1 MQETVVEIVEDETVP
16 TNAAPD
22 KAVPKDKR
30 QTTPFMTKVSRSVP
44 VAKEIAAIFT
54 QPPRAT
60 RVSTSAH
67 VCSARALFRS
77 A

>member
-30 QTTPFMTKVSRSVP
+30 QTTPFMTKVSLLGPSRKRNRCDIHSP
-44 VAKEIAAIFT
+44 R
-54 QPPRAT
+54 RAT